1 MSLLTPF
8 TEFSKDQVSPVT
20 DAFATALNAMLAAGP
35 AQQESKPQL
44 VLMGD
49 LLDLQFSDRAHAT
62 QSGLSFLKA
71 INRDAGFAPEM
82 IATPGNHD
90 HALWTD
96 ARLGLQHGDQLRSI
110 PPGERVIYRKITPA
124 FTPEPDADSRL
135 LTKIAQ
141 DAGFDSVDLRY
152 PNIGFGDRDKAVVIH
167 HGHFVESPYKLISA
181 LYDQAMDRPRQFL
194 TAEEIASE
202 NAGWLDF
209 FWATLGE
216 TGMGD
221 DFYTFYQNMLTVG
234 GFRTISADWS
244 VKIAEKLSEML
255 PMSGNLTLRETLRI
269 VARVGIDAGIGPFLD
284 SERMA
289 VVETLTTDGWDG
301 VQWYLDGV
309 VRSQNNAELRPNFP
323 LGDQTQTEDSRV
335 RDLTFIFGHTHKP
348 FADRMVSDAS
358 PNPVKVFNTGGWTV
372 NGPRF
377 DTAAGAGMVLID
389 DNLDAVLVRV
399 LGTPQKGTIR
409 PAFVEPIGGVA
420 EGENQFM
427 IDVARWLAASSDAWE
442 ALASEAEKA
451 YQVRQR
457 YLLKLTNPD
466 SAKGR
471 VA

>member
-8 TEFSKDQVSPVT
+8 TRFSEDRVSPVT
-20 DAFATALNAMLAAGP
+20 EAFATALNAMLA
-35 AQQESKPQL
+35 QQDAAPQL
-44 VLMGD
+44 VVMGD

-71 INRDAGFAPEM
+71 INREQRFAPEM
-82 IATPGNHD
+82 IATAGNHD
-90 HALWTD
+90 HALWSD
-96 ARLGLQHGDQLRSI
+96 ARLGLQHADQLRPI
-110 PPGERVIYRKITPA
+110 PPGDEVTYRKITPA
-124 FTPEPDADSRL
+124 FTAEPQAESRL
-135 LTKIAQ
+135 LSKIAK
-141 DAGFDSVDLRY
+141 DAGFNSVDLRY
-152 PNIGFGDRDKAVVIH
+152 PNIGFGDRDKAIVIH
-167 HGHFVESPYKLISA
+167 HGHFVEQPYKLISD
-181 LYDQAMDRPRQFL
+181 LYDQATDRPRQFL

-221 DFYTFYQNMLTVG
+221 DFYTFYQNMLTVA
-234 GFRTISADWS
+234 GFRTLSARWS
-244 VKIAEKLSEML
+244 VKVAEKLSEML
-255 PMSGNLTLRETLRI
+255 PFSGNLTIREALRMA
-269 VARVGIDAGIGPFLD
+269 ARVGIDAGIGPFLD

-289 VVETLTTDGWDG
+289 VVETLTTEGWDG

-309 VRSQNNAELRPNFP
+309 VRTQNDAELWRAAPQDVVVP
-323 LGDQTQTEDSRV
+323 PELQQV

-348 FADRMVSDAS
+348 FADRMVSAAS
-358 PNPVKVFNTGGWTV
+358 PHPVKVFNTGGWTV

-399 LGTPQKGTIR
+399 LGTPQKDTIS

-420 EGENQFM
+420 DGENHFM
-427 IDVARWLAASSDAWE
+427 MEVAQWLAASSDAWQR
-442 ALASEAEKA
+442 LATEAEKA
-451 YQVRQR
+451 YQVRQQ
-457 YLLKLTNPD
+457 YLLDLTNPD
-466 SAKGR
+466 RGTGR